1 MATKYVGKSTT
12 IEIVY
17 NSSTTIAAQVLGI
30 TPPQEEF
37 GEVESTI
44 LTDTIRNYMPTLL
57 AGGTAGFRIALD
69 PDDATHTSWYTAFQA
84 GSTATFR
91 IRLPSTIN
99 KDIVAFGGFI
109 TGWQPDEV
117 VVDDLIR
124 VAVSIRVNTAPSYSS
139 T

>member
-1 MATKYVGKSTT
+1 MATKYVGKGTT
-12 IEIVY
+12 IEMVL
-17 NSSTTIAAQVLGI
+17 NSTTSVAAQVMGV

-44 LTDTIRNYMPTLL
+44 LTDTIRNYLPTLL
-57 AGGTAGFRIALD
+57 SGGTASLRLALD
-69 PDDATHTSWYTAFQA
+69 PDDATHTAWYAAFQA
-84 GSTATFR
+84 GSTATFK

-99 KDIVAFGGFI
+99 KDIVSFGGFL
-109 TGWQPDEV
+109 TGWQPDEI